1 MSSLLNMKEGVPST
15 STNEDGGG
23 GPFLHLEEHEELDE
37 DEEGSE
43 SPQSK
48 EESGSEEP
56 SPNNKKKRKLSRK
69 DRNRRKNISTVLK
82 DEDLDERTKDARAE
96 EADRLKRLHEFQM
109 RARMEQHQRQILNDG
124 YSDLNGIYHKPP
136 SLSIKSETTDIIN
149 LVSTS
154 GSENENIK
162 RLGQSDDDVEVISIK
177 KDDAKIED
185 PSNSGMHVDDRFN
198 VADENGRILINIG
211 HPKEDSDVFL
221 IPQLEKIVKPHQIG
235 GIRFLYDNIIESLSN
250 YNSIG
255 YGCILAHSMGLGKT
269 IQVVCFTDIFLRYT
283 PGKRVLII
291 VPINTIQ
298 NWLNEYNQWIP
309 SSSSST
315 YSWSK
320 EIEPRDYEVFILN
333 DNCKNLDQRGRLIEN
348 WYSKGGV
355 LLMGYELYRQLANK
369 KPRKKRK
376 RKGPECID
384 IEEEDKEKVTLDSV
398 QSALVDPGP
407 DLIICD
413 EGHRIKNSH
422 ASISSALK
430 AVKTRRRVV
439 LTGYPLQNN
448 LMEYWCMVDFVRPNF
463 LGTKTEFANMFE
475 RPIQNGQCADSL
487 TKDVRLMKHRAHVL
501 HNQLKGFVQRR
512 SHVVLTKSLPP
523 KEEHIIMLRMTPF
536 QRYLYTAFMKD
547 LLGANSVTNPLK
559 AFAVALK
566 IYNHP
571 DVLYHFLKKR
581 EINNAM
587 DLDFDF
593 DEFGVAINPKNG
605 KVSFKKEEID
615 YDWINDSM
623 DNYETGLIE
632 NSPKMCVFF
641 SLLRKTLQEND
652 RMLLFSQSLLSLNLI
667 EEFLKKE
674 EPELKYFRL
683 DGSTSGLER
692 EKLISTFNKDDSIK
706 LFLISTKAGSL
717 GINLIGANRVV
728 VFDASWNP
736 CHDSQAVCR
745 VYRYGQKKTS
755 FIYRLIV
762 DNCLERTIYDR
773 QINKQGMSNRIVDE
787 LNPELRFQTKEIQTL
802 LRSNEEDPPLNGFKI
817 EMKTEDSVLANTVR
831 NYYDLLT
838 CNPFTHESLLIDR
851 GDQKLSKAEK
861 RLAERSYQIEKKAKI
876 SYGRPSYSAF
886 YPKTDVD
893 YSKNVRWPPSP
904 SIEGAEGGHANSGTS
919 SSFGSP
925 LRGGTSSYPPLHSP
939 SYPIPSQQYHNNINN
954 QTTQQLPV
962 PTSPLSEFQKRMTPS
977 VANQA
982 AMDPSSSS
990 FPAEALSR
998 QGVTFKHLVVQNDL
1012 LIPTNIPDSPLI
1024 ALKRGQKVMIIRTSK
1039 GIYIRMGDQVIKI
1052 KLPPELLK
1060 EILKPSPSSSTEVV
1074 TLSDSDS
1081 EHNNTTGPGSLA
1093 IT

>member
-1 MSSLLNMKEGVPST
+1 MKEGVPST

-56 SPNNKKKRKLSRK
+56 SPNIRKKGNSMK
-69 DRNRRKNISTVLK
+69 I
-82 DEDLDERTKDARAE
+82 LDERTKDARAE

-369 KPRKKRK
+369 KPRKKT
-376 RKGPECID
+376 
-384 IEEEDKEKVTLDSV
+384 KEKSQL
-398 QSALVDPGP
+398 
-407 DLIICD
+407 C
-413 EGHRIKNSH
+413 
-422 ASISSALK
+422 ALK

-605 KVSFKKEEID
+605 KVSFKK
-615 YDWINDSM
+615 
-623 DNYETGLIE
+623 
-632 NSPKMCVFF
+632 K
-641 SLLRKTLQEND
+641 
-652 RMLLFSQSLLSLNLI
+652 
-667 EEFLKKE
+667 
-674 EPELKYFRL
+674 
-683 DGSTSGLER
+683 
-692 EKLISTFNKDDSIK
+692 KLIMTGSMTLWIITK
-706 LFLISTKAGSL
+706 L
-717 GINLIGANRVV
+717 
-728 VFDASWNP
+728 D
-736 CHDSQAVCR
+736 
-745 VYRYGQKKTS
+745 
-755 FIYRLIV
+755 
-762 DNCLERTIYDR
+762 
-773 QINKQGMSNRIVDE
+773 
-787 LNPELRFQTKEIQTL
+787 
-802 LRSNEEDPPLNGFKI
+802 
-817 EMKTEDSVLANTVR
+817 
-831 NYYDLLT
+831 
-838 CNPFTHESLLIDR
+838 
-851 GDQKLSKAEK
+851 
-861 RLAERSYQIEKKAKI
+861 
-876 SYGRPSYSAF
+876 
-886 YPKTDVD
+886 
-893 YSKNVRWPPSP
+893 
-904 SIEGAEGGHANSGTS
+904 
-919 SSFGSP
+919 
-925 LRGGTSSYPPLHSP
+925 
-939 SYPIPSQQYHNNINN
+939 
-954 QTTQQLPV
+954 
-962 PTSPLSEFQKRMTPS
+962 
-977 VANQA
+977 
-982 AMDPSSSS
+982 
-990 FPAEALSR
+990 
-998 QGVTFKHLVVQNDL
+998 
-1012 LIPTNIPDSPLI
+1012 
-1024 ALKRGQKVMIIRTSK
+1024 
-1039 GIYIRMGDQVIKI
+1039 
-1052 KLPPELLK
+1052 
-1060 EILKPSPSSSTEVV
+1060 
-1074 TLSDSDS
+1074 
-1081 EHNNTTGPGSLA
+1081 
-1093 IT
+1093 